1 MQNLIPLITQAEQYL
16 HQLSPDR
23 LRVVV
28 NLLASLNEENT
39 LPSDQETA
47 TGLNVM
53 FCIPLPEHKIPEEIW
68 SLAQQKAR
76 EAFIMELLRHGSISA
91 GRTARLLGVDRWQLS
106 DLMNDYNISPFPE
119 LTQEELRQEI
129 TGANLIKQGKRISPK
144 LYQEALTIAGETQ
157 AS

>member
-23 LRVVV
+23 LRVVL
-28 NLLASLNEENT
+28 NLLASLNQENT

-47 TGLNVM
+47 KGLNVM
-53 FCIPLPEHKIPEEIW
+53 FCYPLPEHKIPEEIW

-119 LTQEELRQEI
+119 LTQEELR
-129 TGANLIKQGKRISPK
+129 
-144 LYQEALTIAGETQ
+144 
-157 AS
+157 